1 MPKKAI
7 LEGGKRDEIIYAAM
21 ELFFKNGFEATS
33 VRMILDKVGGEVGMF
48 YHYFKSKND
57 LFRTVVEYFFK
68 DYRNNF
74 IKHTE
79 NCNSKEQFVETF
91 LPYYGESMAK
101 FSTLSPDLH
110 WTIQYSIVAR
120 TIDELKPAI
129 AILIEK
135 WGTERV
141 EPLDI
146 IAGQVV
152 YGIFATIHSESF
164 IKIPIEKQK
173 QAIVELLERLI

>member
-1 MPKKAI
+1 MPKKAV

-33 VRMILDKVGGEVGMF
+33 VRMILEKVGGEVGMF

-57 LFRTVVEYFFK
+57 LFQTVVEYFFK

-74 IKHTE
+74 IKLTE
-79 NCNSKEQFVETF
+79 NCNTKEQFVESF
-91 LPYYGESMAK
+91 LAYCQDSMSR
-101 FSTLSPDLH
+101 FSTFSPNLH
-110 WTIQYSIVAR
+110 WTIQYAMVGR

-129 AILIEK
+129 AMLIEK
-135 WGTERV
+135 WGTERK
-141 EPLDI
+141 EPLEL

-152 YGIFATIHSESF
+152 YGISATIHSESF
-164 IKIPIEKQK
+164 MSMPIAEKK
-173 QAIVELLERLI
+173 QAIVDLLGRLI

>member
-7 LEGGKRDEIIYAAM
+7 LEGGKRDEIIYTAM

-57 LFRTVVEYFFK
+57 LFQMVVEYFFK

-74 IKHTE
+74 IKLTE
-79 NCNSKEQFVETF
+79 NCNSKEQFIESF
-91 LPYYGESMAK
+91 LSYYQESMAK
-101 FSTLSPDLH
+101 FSHISPNLH
-110 WTIQYSIVAR
+110 WTIQYSMAAR
-120 TIDELKPAI
+120 TIDELGPAI
-129 AILIEK
+129 AMLIEK
-135 WGTERV
+135 WGTERTA
-141 EPLDI
+141 PLDI

-152 YGIFATIHSESF
+152 YGISATIHSQSF
-164 IKIPIEKQK
+164 EVMPIPEKK
-173 QAIVELLERLI
+173 QVLGDLLTRLI

>member
-7 LEGGKRDEIIYAAM
+7 LEGGKRDEIVYAAM
-21 ELFFKNGFEATS
+21 SLFFEKGFEATS

-57 LFRTVVEYFFK
+57 LFQTVVEYFFK

-74 IKHTE
+74 IKITE
-79 NCNSKEQFVETF
+79 NCNTKEQFVESF
-91 LPYYGESMAK
+91 LIYYQASMVK
-101 FSTLSPDLH
+101 FSTISPDLH
-110 WTIQYSIVAR
+110 WTIQCSLAAR

-129 AILIEK
+129 AQLIEK
-135 WGTERV
+135 WETKRI

-146 IAGQVV
+146 IAGQIV
-152 YGIFATIHSESF
+152 YAISATLHSQSF
-164 IKIPIEKQK
+164 EKMQIAEKK
-173 QAIVELLERLI
+173 QALVDLIGRLI